1 MTPETKEA
9 SQHRRVDSTERK
21 YQELQVEIFEQKIR
35 IKELGI
41 LVISKTQRN
50 CRFRERTSKE

>member
-1 MTPETKEA
+1 MLHGILFSLISVFESVK
-9 SQHRRVDSTERK
+9 TE
-21 YQELQVEIFEQKIR
+21 ELPVEFFEKKIR

-41 LVISKTQRN
+41 LVISKTQRD